1 VTLPE
6 PVPGLVIRHAFLWS
20 HEVARGQREA
30 AKSRPCAIVIASVQG
45 QSGATRVTVA
55 PITHSPPDDE
65 TACVELPAKIAREL
79 GLDDDR
85 QWLRFDEL
93 NYFDWPG
100 FDLSPVPGADARYD
114 YGMLPRR
121 FFERVRAAILNRVR
135 TGKRTAVLNR
145 NE

>member
-1 VTLPE
+1 VTLPS

-30 AKSRPCAIVIASVQG
+30 AKSRPCAIVVAAAEVG
-45 QSGATRVTVA
+45 SGAIRVTVA

-65 TACVELPAKIAREL
+65 AACVELPAKIARDL

-100 FDLSPVPGADARYD
+100 FDLSPVPGAGEKYD

-121 FFERVRAAILNRVR
+121 FFERVRAAILNRIR
-135 TGKRTAVLNR
+135 AGKRTAVLDR

>member
-1 VTLPE
+1 MTLPS
-6 PVPGLVIRHAFLWS
+6 PVPGLVIRHAFLRS

-30 AKSRPCAIVIASVQG
+30 AKSRPCAIVVAAAEV
-45 QSGATRVTVA
+45 QSGTIRVTVA

-65 TACVELPAKIAREL
+65 TACVELPAKIARDL

-100 FDLSPVPGADARYD
+100 FDLSPVPGAGAKYD

-121 FFERVRAAILNRVR
+121 FFERVRLAILKRAR
-135 TGKRTAVLNR
+135 ARKRTAIR
-145 NE
+145 P

>member
-1 VTLPE
+1 VTQPD

-30 AKSRPCAIVIASVQG
+30 AKSRPCAIVIAATQDER
-45 QSGATRVTVA
+45 GATRVTVA

-65 TACVELPAKIAREL
+65 TACVEIPAKIAREL

-100 FDLSPVPGADARYD
+100 FDLSPVPGTDARYD

-121 FFERVRAAILNRVR
+121 LFERVRAAILNRVR
-135 TGKRTAVLNR
+135 TGRRTAVFNR
-145 NE
+145 DE

>member
-1 VTLPE
+1 MTLPD

-30 AKSRPCAIVIASVQG
+30 AKSRPCAIVIAAAQDN
-45 QSGATRVTVA
+45 SGATRVTVA
-55 PITHSPPDDE
+55 PITHSPPDDD

-100 FDLSPVPGADARYD
+100 FDLSPLPGTDAKYD
-114 YGMLPRR
+114 YGMLPRG
-121 FFERVRAAILNRVR
+121 FFERVKAAILNRFR
-135 TGKRTAVLNR
+135 AGEHTAVSSR
-145 NE
+145 DD

>member
-1 VTLPE
+1 VTLPV

-30 AKSRPCAIVIASVQG
+30 SKSRPCAIVIAAVQDDR
-45 QSGATRVTVA
+45 GAIRVTVA

-65 TACVELPAKIAREL
+65 TACVELPAKVSREL
-79 GLDDDR
+79 GLDDER

-100 FDLSPVPGADARYD
+100 FDLSPLPGTDARYD
-114 YGMLPRR
+114 YGMLPRG
-121 FFERVRAAILNRVR
+121 FFERVREAILNRVR
-135 TGKRTAVLNR
+135 AGKRTAAFSR
-145 NE
+145 DE

>member
-1 VTLPE
+1 VTLPV

-30 AKSRPCAIVIASVQG
+30 SKSRPCAIVIAAVQDDR
-45 QSGATRVTVA
+45 GAIRVTVA

-65 TACVELPAKIAREL
+65 TACVELPAKVSREL
-79 GLDDDR
+79 GLDDER

-100 FDLSPVPGADARYD
+100 FDLSPLPGTDARYD
-114 YGMLPRR
+114 YGMLPRG
-121 FFERVRAAILNRVR
+121 FFERVREAILNRVR
-135 TGKRTAVLNR
+135 AGKRTTAFSR
-145 NE
+145 DE